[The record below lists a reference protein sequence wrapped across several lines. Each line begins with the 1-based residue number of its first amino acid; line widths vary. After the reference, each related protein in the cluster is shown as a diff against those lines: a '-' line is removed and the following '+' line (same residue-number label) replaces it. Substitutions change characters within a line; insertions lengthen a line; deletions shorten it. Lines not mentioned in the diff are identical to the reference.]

1 MDVKEQ
7 IQRDNN
13 KAGVKFIVILVI
25 AALLGGII
33 GFCMLFFQG
42 GGIEEIAG
50 AMQNSLIQIA
60 PWVSLVVTVVLFA
73 AAHGLYRQARKMY
86 DGWNEEE
93 MERRKWQSTRHLTL
107 PTRLRRD
114 AAWCYGL
121 SVQAAVCCGTL
132 DSCR

>member
-13 KAGVKFIVILVI
+13 KAGVKFIVILVILVI

-60 PWVSLVVTVVLFA
+60 P
-73 AAHGLYRQARKMY
+73 
-86 DGWNEEE
+86 
-93 MERRKWQSTRHLTL
+93 
-107 PTRLRRD
+107 
-114 AAWCYGL
+114 
-121 SVQAAVCCGTL
+121 
-132 DSCR
+132 